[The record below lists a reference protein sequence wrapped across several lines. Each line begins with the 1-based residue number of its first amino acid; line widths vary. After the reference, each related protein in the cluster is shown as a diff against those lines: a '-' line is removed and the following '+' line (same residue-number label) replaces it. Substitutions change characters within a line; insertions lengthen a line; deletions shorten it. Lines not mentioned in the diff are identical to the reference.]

1 MIEILSILSEV
12 NIMATPISHVLVLE
26 GEDARRFDTYME
38 DGVVSE
44 GGMKM
49 FQEVM
54 RRRKALG
61 LE

>member
-1 MIEILSILSEV
+1 
-12 NIMATPISHVLVLE
+12 MATPISHVLVLE

-38 DGVVSE
+38 NGEVSE

>member
-1 MIEILSILSEV
+1 
-12 NIMATPISHVLVLE
+12 MATPVTHVLVLE
-26 GEDARRFDTYME
+26 GEDAKRFDTYME
-38 DGVVSE
+38 EAKISE